1 MQAAIDIT
9 TYFGQHYLKM
19 MCADN
24 YDNSAQYLLDKI
36 TAKIIREGR
45 TVISLRDI
53 KRTAKR
59 LSSEQIETAL
69 EKLTAC
75 NFLTYIPPPE
85 GSGNR
90 RKESYELNPV
100 MLEPDVLKVY
110 CPSLAQNI
118 RH

>member
-1 MQAAIDIT
+1 
-9 TYFGQHYLKM
+9 

-24 YDNSAQYLLDKI
+24 YDNSAQYLLEKI
-36 TAKIIREGR
+36 TARIMRDGR

-75 NFLTYIPPPE
+75 NYFNSE
-85 GSGNR
+85 CSGNR
-90 RKESYELNPV
+90 RKESYELNPII
-100 MLEPDVLKVY
+100 LEPDVLKAY

>member
-1 MQAAIDIT
+1 MA
-9 TYFGQHYLKM
+9 K
-19 MCADN
+19 
-24 YDNSAQYLLDKI
+24 LLFLSEI
-36 TAKIIREGR
+36 
-45 TVISLRDI
+45 
-53 KRTAKR
+53 AKR

-75 NFLTYIPPPE
+75 NYLKYIPPPE

-90 RKESYELNPV
+90 RKESYELNPIV
-100 MLEPDVLKVY
+100 LEPDVLKAY